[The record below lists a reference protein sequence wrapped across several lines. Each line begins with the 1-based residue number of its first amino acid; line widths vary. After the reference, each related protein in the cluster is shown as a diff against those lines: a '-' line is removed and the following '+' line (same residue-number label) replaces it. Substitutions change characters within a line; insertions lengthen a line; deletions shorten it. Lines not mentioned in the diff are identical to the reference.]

1 MLNVE
6 AVALRA
12 DGDSRDRRRERD
24 SSRTINGEPER
35 VQGRGQGRASQHQ
48 GGGGD
53 DSQPVTDADCRDPRG
68 WRRRCSRCTSKTEL
82 NLDRQKDSMESDDEV
97 FTQTSESETVKSNP
111 GNSSNDTKSELGSVK
126 TGQKT
131 NPHSKPNAEP
141 EVRIEKGD
149 EEWEREKGQELKE
162 KMEVD
167 GEEKER
173 GRKEKKVET
182 GVRSSTPVAPAF
194 GARDV
199 REKEVKSEEIPEP
212 LQNLISS

>member
-1 MLNVE
+1 MKMKK
-6 AVALRA
+6 
-12 DGDSRDRRRERD
+12 
-24 SSRTINGEPER
+24 
-35 VQGRGQGRASQHQ
+35 
-48 GGGGD
+48 
-53 DSQPVTDADCRDPRG
+53 
-68 WRRRCSRCTSKTEL
+68 TSKTNPRL
-82 NLDRQKDSMESDDEV
+82 YRQKDSEESDDEGL
-97 FTQTSESETVKSNP
+97 TQNSETETVKSSH
-111 GNSSNDTKSELGSVK
+111 GSSSNDTKSELGSVK

-182 GVRSSTPVAPAF
+182 GVRSTTPVAPVFRAQ
-194 GARDV
+194 DV
-199 REKEVKSEEIPEP
+199 REKEVKLEEIPKP
-212 LQNLISS
+212 LQN